1 MTKVAF
7 IGAGKLGG
15 PVSEVMSEHYEVK
28 VHDPKLNT
36 DMKEVCE
43 DADIIFV
50 AVPTP
55 HDTAYGGEKPTYNLA
70 PTDFSYEILK
80 DVLIDLNDYA
90 REDALV
96 AVISTVLP
104 TTFRKH
110 LIDIPKKYRLVYNPY
125 LIAMGTVK
133 EDFLNPEMMIAGGD
147 PGDRAELIAFY
158 QEIITTPV
166 RWETGTF
173 EEAECIKVFYN
184 TFISMKISFVNMIQD
199 IAMEIGNMD
208 ANKVCNALA
217 KSNMRITSD
226 KYMRPGLGD
235 GGPCHPRDNIA
246 LRKLAEE
253 VKLKYDLF
261 ASIMEARDFQAKRM
275 SEYLKTFDMPI
286 VILDFGF
293 KMESDLTDGSPSLLV
308 GSWIEDEE
316 PDMFNDPEIEYDKY
330 LSSPAVYLCSR
341 GPNQYIIDN
350 VAHGSII
357 VDPWGDDTSE
367 LEVPESIKIIRY
379 GTQECFH

>member
-15 PVSEVMSEHYEVK
+15 PVSEIMSEHYEVK

-55 HDTAYGGEKPTYNLA
+55 HQPAYGGDKPTYDLPA
-70 PTDFSYEILK
+70 TDFNYEILK

-104 TTFRKH
+104 TTFRKQ

-208 ANKVCNALA
+208 ANIVCNALA
-217 KSNMRITSD
+217 KSNIRITSE

-246 LRKLAEE
+246 LRKLAED

-275 SEYLKTFDMPI
+275 SEYLETFQMPI

-308 GSWIEDEE
+308 SSFIEEEE
-316 PDMFNDPEIEYDKY
+316 PDMFNNPDVKYDTY
-330 LSSPAVYLCSR
+330 LSSPAVYLASR
-341 GPNQYIIDN
+341 GPNQNMIDN

>member
-7 IGAGKLGG
+7 LGAGKLGG

-36 DMKEVCE
+36 DLKEVCE

-55 HDTAYGGEKPTYNLA
+55 HQKLYGGERPTYNLE
-70 PTDFSYEILK
+70 PVDFDYEILK
-80 DVLIDLNDYA
+80 GVLHDLNDVV

-96 AVISTVLP
+96 VVISTVLP
-104 TTFRKH
+104 TTFRKQ

-147 PGDRAELIAFY
+147 PGDIAELISFY

-166 RWETGTF
+166 RWETGTY
-173 EEAECIKVFYN
+173 EEAESIKVFYN

-199 IAMEIGNMD
+199 VAMEIGNMD

-217 KSNMRITSD
+217 KSDKRITSA

-253 VKLKYDLF
+253 GKLKYDLF

-275 SEYLKTFDMPI
+275 SEYLATFNLP
-286 VILDFGF
+286 VHILDVGF
-293 KMESDLTDGSPSLLV
+293 KMESDLTDGSPSILV
-308 GSWIEDEE
+308 GSWLEEEE
-316 PDMFNDPEIEYDKY
+316 PDLFNDPSVKYDTY
-330 LSSPAVYLCSR
+330 SNEAAVYLCSK
-341 GPNQYIIDN
+341 GPTQYIIDN
-350 VAHGSII
+350 VAHGSIL
-357 VDPWGDDTSE
+357 VDPWGDDTSD
-367 LEVPESIKIIRY
+367 LEVPESIKIIKY